1 MASDLTTSDE
11 GVPEVPD
18 GLEGHRVL
26 ALAILHAPY
35 APRRVGEVAFVERG
49 ETWVLGRK
57 GDLGFHR
64 HRPRASSGAS
74 PLDDGAIS
82 RRQVELEV
90 AGPDRVQI
98 VNVGKL
104 PLRVNGRPVDRTT
117 ARPGDII
124 EVGQRLVLLLH
135 RRPRELA
142 GVRDLHPFGRP
153 DAQGLVGEGP
163 LAWTLRSR
171 IEFVADRVPHVL
183 VHGASGTGKELVA
196 QAVHAKSGR
205 ARGPLISRNAATIPD
220 SLADAELFGNLKNY
234 PNPGMMD
241 RPGLVGQAHRG
252 VLFLDEFGELPIEV
266 QAKLL
271 RVLDSGEYTRLGE
284 AEPRNAD
291 LRLIAATNRDLSDLK
306 HDLLARVPLRIPTP
320 RLGDRREDIGL
331 LIHHLMRRM
340 ATEDPALAPSLFE
353 NGDLDGAPRIT
364 SRFVATLA
372 AHPYQTE
379 IRELQML
386 LWEALSASSGG
397 PLNLFEHYRSLVAE
411 PTQAPVGP
419 VDPTSLTKDVLQAA
433 LDRHGGSQ
441 ELAWR
446 ELGLSSRHVLAR
458 LVKRHGLRVRGRRGA
473 ASASEDE

>member
-11 GVPEVPD
+11 GVPDVP
-18 GLEGHRVL
+18 GLADAHRVL
-26 ALAILHAPY
+26 ALAVLHSVGAPN
-35 APRRVGEVAFVERG
+35 RVGEVAFVDRG
-49 ETWVLGRK
+49 QTWVLGRK
-57 GDLGFHR
+57 GDLGFQR
-64 HRPRASSGAS
+64 HRPRASSLAS
-74 PLDDGAIS
+74 PIDDTAIS
-82 RRQVELEV
+82 RRQVELE
-90 AGPDRVQI
+90 ATSADRVR
-98 VNVGKL
+98 VENVGKL
-104 PLRVNGRPVDRTT
+104 PLRVNGRPVQEATL
-117 ARPGDII
+117 RPGDVV

-135 RRPRELA
+135 ARPRELE

-153 DAQGLVGEGP
+153 DAQGIVGEGP
-163 LAWTLRSR
+163 GAFRLRAR
-171 IEFVADRVPHVL
+171 VEFVADRVPHVL

-196 QAVHAKSGR
+196 RAVHAKSGR
-205 ARGPLISRNAATIPD
+205 ARGPLVSRNAATIPE

-234 PNPGMMD
+234 PNPGMAE

-284 AEPRNAD
+284 AEPRQSD
-291 LRLIAATNRDLSDLK
+291 LRLIAATNRPLESLK

-331 LIHHLMRRM
+331 LIRHLLHRM
-340 ATEDPALAPSLFE
+340 ATDDPSLAPALFE
-353 NGDLDGAPRIT
+353 QGDLDGPPRIT

-386 LWEALSASSGG
+386 LWEALSEANGD
-397 PLNLFEHYRSLVAE
+397 PLDVFDRYRTLVAQPVE
-411 PTQAPVGP
+411 TPVGP
-419 VDPTSLTKDVLQAA
+419 TDPASLSKEAVQAA

-473 ASASEDE
+473 SEEKEE